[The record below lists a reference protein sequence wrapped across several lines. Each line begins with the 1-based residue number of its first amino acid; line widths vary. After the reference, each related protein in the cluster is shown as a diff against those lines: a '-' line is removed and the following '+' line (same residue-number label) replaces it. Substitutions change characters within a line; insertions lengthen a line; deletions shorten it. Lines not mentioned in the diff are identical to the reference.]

1 MAEAEQ
7 LKAAQEQKEED
18 MDGDEEMDPDEHEQK
33 LAAYKK
39 GKRRSSSKHSK
50 TIDIDDAE
58 LSESGNVFDAIRAKL
73 KSADPIQHPEFQQP
87 LGKVVEEKTLDI
99 IGDDA
104 FDDDGKEEE
113 Q

>member
-7 LKAAQEQKEED
+7 LKAAQEQKED
-18 MDGDEEMDPDEHEQK
+18 DEMDPDEHEQK